1 MSLEQTYAKDKPLL
15 KFYKAKLLEPGWAGE
30 LNNEEYNYIREN
42 LKANPHLKTRWGF
55 VVGRR
60 KLSEERI
67 RDVALNGTPGF
78 QERFPRMK

>member
-1 MSLEQTYAKDKPLL
+1 MTIEQTYAKDKSLL

-30 LNNEEYNYIREN
+30 LNNEEYDYIKEN
-42 LKANPHLKTRWGF
+42 LKANPQLKTRWGF

-67 RDVALNGTPGF
+67 REVAMNGASVF
-78 QERFPRMK
+78 QKRFPRMK